1 MGSIQLWPSRPGG
14 SGGGGGGVRMDGLF
28 DGRVRF
34 GNGFGDETT
43 FAVPAEKCGLVIGK
57 GKSKI
62 FGFDPTF
69 DL

>member
-1 MGSIQLWPSRPGG
+1 MGAGSGVQLWPRSA
-14 SGGGGGGVRMDGLF
+14 GVRVDGMF

-57 GKSKI
+57 GE
-62 FGFDPTF
+62 
-69 DL
+69 